1 MLLKYISSPKHALN
15 EVLGWRLVLNLE
27 QRTVLDLGNGSIF
40 YGGLDL
46 FLVCVY
52 MHVCIY
58 LCARVQNRCPLLA
71 SKSLQ
76 LELEVVVS
84 HTVKV
89 LNPLKEEQI
98 IFTTKLA

>member
-1 MLLKYISSPKHALN
+1 M
-15 EVLGWRLVLNLE
+15 
-27 QRTVLDLGNGSIF
+27 
-40 YGGLDL
+40 
-46 FLVCVY
+46 CVY
-52 MHVCIY
+52 VCMY
-58 LCARVQNRCPLLA
+58 VFACTCSDRCPLLA

-84 HTVKV
+84 HIIKV